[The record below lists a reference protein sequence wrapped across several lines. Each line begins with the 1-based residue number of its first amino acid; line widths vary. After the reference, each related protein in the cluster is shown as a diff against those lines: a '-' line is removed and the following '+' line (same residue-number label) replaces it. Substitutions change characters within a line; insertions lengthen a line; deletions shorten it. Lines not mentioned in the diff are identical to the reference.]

1 MGPATRGGK
10 VGLTLVISFPL
21 PSCPAGV
28 RFARE
33 PRKALFSSES
43 DCHLSP
49 ASRWL
54 QLLDKN
60 PYQNPR
66 PLAAGSLI
74 SKILIGETNLTSVI
88 SKPTLEKENLLHK
101 ATKIIAVLVIMIF
114 LGTGSTA
121 VAQED
126 ATADKNN
133 SAITYEK
140 LKVFSEIL
148 SLIESNYVESVG
160 SDALI
165 EGAIKGMVKALDPHS
180 SYLPPKS
187 YKNML
192 VDTSGKFGGLG
203 IEISIRKGLLTV
215 VSPIEDTP
223 AFKAGVEAGDK
234 IIKIEDESTLD
245 MTLTDAVSKLRGETG
260 SPITITVFRDSID
273 GPKEF
278 TIVRAVIKVRS
289 VKKKIYRNEIGYVKI
304 RSFSKNTSSDLD
316 AALAEFERKGVTKLI
331 LDVRNNPGGLLNQAV
346 EVSDRFLKK
355 ENLIVY
361 TKGRT
366 DEQNMRFTTHDK
378 VKRVTYPMIILV
390 NGGSASASEI
400 VAGALQDLGRA
411 VILGTNTFGKGSVQ
425 TIIPLTDGSAL
436 RLTTARYYTPSG
448 RVIQE
453 NGIVPDIIVEMPLPG
468 EVKEE
473 KDKKKESK
481 EKTKLRRFLR
491 EKDLKKHL
499 KGKRSF
505 DGVDNG
511 EETETKNPEKK
522 QEEAGNTLEEELQ
535 KDRQLMT
542 AVSLLE
548 GWEIM
553 RKTLK
558 PSPRKKDS
566 APSQISMNAN

>member
-1 MGPATRGGK
+1 
-10 VGLTLVISFPL
+10 VI
-21 PSCPAGV
+21 
-28 RFARE
+28 
-33 PRKALFSSES
+33 
-43 DCHLSP
+43 
-49 ASRWL
+49 
-54 QLLDKN
+54 DKPIIN
-60 PYQNPR
+60 K
-66 PLAAGSLI
+66 I
-74 SKILIGETNLTSVI
+74 S
-88 SKPTLEKENLLHK
+88 LLHQV
-101 ATKIIAVLVIMIF
+101 AKIVVIFALMILPGIGSIAV
-114 LGTGSTA
+114 A
-121 VAQED
+121 EED
-126 ATADKNN
+126 EADAKK
-133 SAITYEK
+133 SSSRTYEK
-140 LKVFSEIL
+140 LKAFSEIL
-148 SLIESNYVESVG
+148 SLVESNYVESVE

-165 EGAIKGMVKALDPHS
+165 DGAIKGMVKALDPHS

-203 IEISIRKGLLTV
+203 IEISVRKGLLTV

-223 AFKAGVEAGDK
+223 AFNAGIKSGDK

-245 MTLTDAVSKLRGETG
+245 MTLTDAVERLRGETG
-260 SPITITVFRDSID
+260 SPVTITVFRETLDA
-273 GPKEF
+273 PKEF
-278 TIVRAVIKVRS
+278 TIVRAIIKVRS
-289 VKKKIYRNEIGYVKI
+289 VVKKIYRNDIGYVKI
-304 RSFSKNTSSDLD
+304 RSFSKNTSHDLD
-316 AALAEFERKGVTKLI
+316 AALAEFERKGVSKLV

-411 VILGTNTFGKGSVQ
+411 VIVGTTTFGKGSVQ

-453 NGIVPDIIVEMPLPG
+453 NGIEPDIIVEMPLES
-468 EVKEE
+468 EVKDE
-473 KDKKKESK
+473 DKKKESK

-511 EETETKNPEKK
+511 EESADDKGEAEVKK
-522 QEEAGNTLEEELQ
+522 DEASISLEDELK
-535 KDRQLMT
+535 KDHQLMT

-548 GWEIM
+548 GWDIM
-553 RKTLK
+553 QKTLK
-558 PSPRKKDS
+558 PSSKKMSS
-566 APSQISMNAN
+566 ASSQISMNDN